1 MLAPAEPQVASHTDE
16 HGPYSFAQDGCN
28 AVVPEMKSTYP
39 ALGRALVSVLK
50 CSSDLLLFSRNSV
63 AN

>member
-16 HGPYSFAQDGCN
+16 HGPYAFAQDGCN

-39 ALGRALVSVLK
+39 VLGRALVSVLN
-50 CSSDLLLFSRNSV
+50 CSSDLLL
-63 AN
+63 